1 MTSTAAPA
9 TTVHPT
15 QPSPGEVA
23 SPSAFAGLSG
33 AAVSFVRS
41 SNALNAALSRHPDA
55 KRKHGDGD
63 PSRVNGLQ
71 QVQISDNGDIHIVWS
86 WGVVTFPAATSVADL
101 ANYVRKASA

>member
-33 AAVSFVRS
+33 AAASLIAVLRK
-41 SNALNAALSRHPDA
+41 HPDA
-55 KRKHGDGD
+55 QRRHGDGD

-71 QVQISDNGDIHIVWS
+71 QVQLSANGDIHIVWS
-86 WGVVTFPAATSVADL
+86 WGVVTFPAATSVAGL
-101 ANYVRKASA
+101 AAYLRKASA